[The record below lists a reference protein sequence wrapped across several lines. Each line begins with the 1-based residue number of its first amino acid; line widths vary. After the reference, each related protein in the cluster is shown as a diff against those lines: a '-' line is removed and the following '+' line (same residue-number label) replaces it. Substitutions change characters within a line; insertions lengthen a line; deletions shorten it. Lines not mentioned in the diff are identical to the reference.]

1 MRHRFVNELFA
12 GAVPDAVVARYL
24 IQDHRFL
31 DSFLT
36 LLGAT
41 LASADTELS
50 NEIRSQPPPFA
61 PKLPDRKPGDAGTR
75 SFSVLY
81 FGSDI
86 ERSREAGPAPR
97 ETFICL

>member
-1 MRHRFVNELFA
+1 LTVIFRLSA
-12 GAVPDAVVARYL
+12 GLR
-24 IQDHRFL
+24 
-31 DSFLT
+31 
-36 LLGAT
+36 
-41 LASADTELS
+41 

-86 ERSREAGPAPR
+86 ERSLEAGPAPR
-97 ETFICL
+97 ETFICF